1 MSEER
6 REMDADHDLLVRIDQ
21 NLANLIRTVDSHMLD
36 DKAEFKTIKE
46 IELKRIKDGVGRISN
61 AFYICF
67 GAGVVLQI
75 VVVAWLRNVIGG

>member
-6 REMDADHDLLVRIDQ
+6 REMDADHDLLVRVDQ
-21 NLANLIRTVDSHMLD
+21 NLANLIRTIDIHMLD
-36 DKAEFKTIKE
+36 DKSEFKNIKD
-46 IELKRIKDGVGRISN
+46 IELKNIKTAVVRISN